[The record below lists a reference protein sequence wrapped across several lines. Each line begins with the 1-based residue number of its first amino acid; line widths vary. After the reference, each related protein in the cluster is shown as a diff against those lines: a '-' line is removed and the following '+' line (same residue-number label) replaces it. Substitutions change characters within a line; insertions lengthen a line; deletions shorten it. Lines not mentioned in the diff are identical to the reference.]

1 MQRTLKALE
10 FDKVLEHFSTYCFSN
25 SAKQKALELKPHLSP
40 YGEQIGS
47 LYHNRALFCQM
58 QDWLLSSRFEF
69 SSFPELDGILNYLKS
84 SHPFLDAEAFWA
96 VKETLTLFL
105 SLRKSLENYAN
116 SAPELA
122 DYVLLADFPNE
133 LYEALKHCI
142 ADGATLADNASPQLL
157 LLRNELRGHNQNCL
171 RKVKEAIQE
180 YNMAHSLQDDFISL
194 NSDRYVL
201 PLKSNFKGRMQ
212 GIIHH
217 YSNTGETVFFE
228 PLFLVEI
235 NNRIQELKQEERE
248 EERKILLMLTSL
260 ILDNID
266 ILTNSWFLF
275 LEIDLLQAK
284 TRLASQYDGLCLI
297 MEANKIDNKSA
308 LPTAFNLPLA
318 KHPLLAIEEAKN
330 KDLNIRPLD
339 IHLREEEKVLV
350 ISGGNAGGKTVC
362 LKTVGLIVVMTLA
375 GLPVPVDASASLPC
389 IDNVH
394 AFIGDEQSLDE
405 HVSTFTGQIRH
416 LANAWEN
423 LSNTS
428 LVLLDE
434 FGAGTDPTQGVA
446 LAQAVI
452 DGILEKEAFAFSATH
467 FPALKTYALTHEH
480 VRAASVL
487 FNDKTKKPLYTL
499 AYDQV
504 GSSSALDVAKEHGLA
519 LSIIKQAEKYLLLDG
534 QDSTKAVDILN
545 SLAVEREEE
554 IQALRKEQIKA
565 KEKAK
570 DLQAKYEA
578 EKNKLYEEV
587 RAKSL
592 ELMQA
597 WKEGKATA
605 KQSMKEMAKMRANLV
620 DNPIKEDKTIA
631 NNSPITLSELK
642 IDDFICYIP
651 WDKNAQVKEIDIKN
665 KKIKID
671 LNGVSLWVSQE
682 DASQA
687 KNGSKDEKSLTKS
700 NKKSNDKSSALT
712 QQSQKEVEE
721 MTRQRLDIRGKRAD
735 FALIELESFL
745 DKALLNSTDIVE
757 IVHGKGTGALRKSVH
772 DFLRSSIMVS
782 HYEKA
787 NEDQGGDGMTLAYV
801 K

>member
-10 FDKVLEHFSTYCFSN
+10 FDKVLEHYSSFCVSN
-25 SAKQKALELKPHLSP
+25 SAKQKALEIKPYLSP
-40 YGEQIGS
+40 YGKEVNS

-58 QDWLLSSRFEF
+58 QDWLEASRFEF
-69 SSFPELDGILNYLKS
+69 CSFPELDGILNYLKT
-84 SHPFLDAEAFWA
+84 SHPFLDAEALWA
-96 VKETLTLFL
+96 VKQTLS
-105 SLRKSLENYAN
+105 SLLCVRESIEKSAHLYPVLAEFVLENA
-116 SAPELA
+116 
-122 DYVLLADFPNE
+122 FPTE
-133 LYEALKHCI
+133 LYEALAHCI
-142 ADGATLADNASPQLL
+142 GDSASLNDNASPNLL

-180 YNMAHSLQDDFISL
+180 YNMAHYLQDDFISL
-194 NSDRYVL
+194 DSDRYVL
-201 PLKSNFKGRMQ
+201 PLKANFKGRMQ

-217 YSNTGETVFFE
+217 YSNTGETVYFE

-248 EERKILLMLTSL
+248 EERKVLLMLTNLMLENST
-260 ILDNID
+260 
-266 ILTNSWFLF
+266 ILTNAWQLF
-275 LEIDLLQAK
+275 LDIDLLQAK
-284 TRLASQYDGLCLI
+284 TKLASHYNGLCII
-297 MEANKIDNKSA
+297 MDSNKLDNNNTT
-308 LPTAFNLPLA
+308 PTPFNLPQA

-330 KDLNIRPLD
+330 KNLDLRPLD
-339 IHLREEEKVLV
+339 IHLRESEKVLV

-362 LKTVGLIVVMTLA
+362 LKTTGLIIVMALA
-375 GLPVPVDASASLPC
+375 GLPVPVDTSATLPC

-405 HVSTFTGQIRH
+405 HVSTFTGQIKH
-416 LANAWEN
+416 LAEAWDKLGTN
-423 LSNTS
+423 S
-428 LVLLDE
+428 LILLDE
-434 FGAGTDPTQGVA
+434 FGAGTDPSQGVA

-452 DGILEKEAFAFSATH
+452 DGILEKNAFALSATH

-487 FNDKTKKPLYTL
+487 FNDKTKKPLFTL

-554 IQALRKEQIKA
+554 IAILRKEQAKA
-565 KEKAK
+565 SEKTKAM
-570 DLQAKYEA
+570 QAKFEE
-578 EKNKLYEEV
+578 EKKKLHDEV

-592 ELMQA
+592 ELMHA

-605 KQSMKEMAKMRANLV
+605 KQSMKEMAKIRANLV
-620 DNPIKEDKTIA
+620 TQPLEVEVKKSNNKPMQLDILKT
-631 NNSPITLSELK
+631 
-642 IDDFICYIP
+642 DDFINYIP
-651 WDKNAQVKEIDIKN
+651 WDKKALVKEIDIKN

-671 LNGVSLWVSQE
+671 LNGVSLWVSHE
-682 DASQA
+682 DVGELGNTQ
-687 KNGSKDEKSLTKS
+687 KEVKSI
-700 NKKSNDKSSALT
+700 KKSNDKSSASTT
-712 QQSQKEVEE
+712 QSAKEAEE

-735 FALIELESFL
+735 FAIIELESFL

>member
-10 FDKVLEHFSTYCFSN
+10 FDKVLEHYSSFCLSN
-25 SAKQKALELKPHLSP
+25 SAKQKAFELKPHLSP
-40 YGEQIGS
+40 YDMKNGS

-58 QDWLLSSRFEF
+58 QEWLSASRFEF
-69 SSFPELDGILNYLKS
+69 CSFPELDGILNYLKT
-84 SHPFLDAEAFWA
+84 SHPFLDAEALWA
-96 VKETLTLFL
+96 VKQTLS
-105 SLRKSLENYAN
+105 SLLCVRESLEK
-116 SAPELA
+116 SAHLYPILA
-122 DYVLLADFPNE
+122 EFVLENIFPNE
-133 LYEALKHCI
+133 LYEALVHCI
-142 ADGATLADNASPQLL
+142 GDSASLNDNASPNLL

-180 YNMAHSLQDDFISL
+180 YNMAHYLQDDFISL

-201 PLKSNFKGRMQ
+201 PLKANFKGRMQ

-217 YSNTGETVFFE
+217 YSNTGETVYFE

-248 EERKILLMLTSL
+248 EERKVLLMLTTL
-260 ILDNID
+260 MLDD
-266 ILTNSWFLF
+266 IHKLTKAWDLF
-275 LEIDLLQAK
+275 LDIDLLQAK
-284 TRLASQYDGLCLI
+284 TKLASQYNGLCII
-297 MEANKIDNKSA
+297 MDSNKFDNNHT
-308 LPTAFNLPLA
+308 TATPFNLPNA

-330 KDLNIRPLD
+330 KNLEVRPLD
-339 IHLREEEKVLV
+339 IHLRESEKVLV

-362 LKTVGLIVVMTLA
+362 LKTTGLIVVMALA
-375 GLPVPVDASASLPC
+375 GLPVPVEASATLPC

-405 HVSTFTGQIRH
+405 HVSTFTGQIKH
-416 LANAWEN
+416 LAEAWDKLGTN
-423 LSNTS
+423 S
-428 LVLLDE
+428 LILLDE
-434 FGAGTDPTQGVA
+434 FGAGTDPSQGVA

-452 DGILEKEAFAFSATH
+452 DGILDKNAFALSATH

-487 FNDKTKKPLYTL
+487 FNDKTKKPLFTL

-545 SLAVEREEE
+545 RLAVEREEE
-554 IQALRKEQIKA
+554 IAILRKEQAKA
-565 KEKAK
+565 SEKTKAM
-570 DLQAKYEA
+570 QAKFDE
-578 EKNKLYEEV
+578 EKKKLHEEV

-592 ELMQA
+592 ELMHA

-605 KQSMKEMAKMRANLV
+605 KQSMKEMAKMRASLV
-620 DNPIKEDKTIA
+620 VNTVEEKIIKNTSAPIALTTLKT
-631 NNSPITLSELK
+631 E
-642 IDDFICYIP
+642 DFINYIP
-651 WDKNAQVKEIDIKN
+651 WNKKALVKEVDIKN
-665 KKIKID
+665 NKVKID
-671 LNGVSLWVSQE
+671 LNGVSLWVSHE
-682 DASQA
+682 DVGYLANAQIEAQSSKKSQ
-687 KNGSKDEKSLTKS
+687 NKSNALTKQ
-700 NKKSNDKSSALT
+700 SA
-712 QQSQKEVEE
+712 KEAEE

-735 FALIELESFL
+735 FAIMELESFL

-772 DFLRSSIMVS
+772 DFLRSSVMVS